1 MSRITLATLVLLA
14 AFATCPSGFAETPW
28 VLLARR
34 ALGKVQQLT
43 QENNGTKPGF
53 EVATVLLDAPAA
65 RVYATALRMVR
76 ENHAVEIVA
85 EDAAHYRLQL
95 AQGAR
100 QGSLAVTPIGENLSQ
115 MLIAANIVP
124 GTDSSAS
131 RMVDAVLRVC
141 REMHRQCSLAP

>member
-1 MSRITLATLVLLA
+1 MSRIVLATVMLLA
-14 AFATCPSGFAETPW
+14 ALAAAPPSRAETPW

-34 ALGKVQQLT
+34 ALGRVQQLT
-43 QENNGTKPGF
+43 QENNGAKPGF

-76 ENHAVEIVA
+76 ENQAVQIVA

-95 AQGAR
+95 AQGPR
-100 QGSLAVTPIGENLSQ
+100 QGSLAVTPLGDNLSQ
-115 MLIAANIVP
+115 MLIAANIVS
-124 GTDSSAS
+124 GADSATS

-141 REMHRQCSLAP
+141 REMHRACSLAP